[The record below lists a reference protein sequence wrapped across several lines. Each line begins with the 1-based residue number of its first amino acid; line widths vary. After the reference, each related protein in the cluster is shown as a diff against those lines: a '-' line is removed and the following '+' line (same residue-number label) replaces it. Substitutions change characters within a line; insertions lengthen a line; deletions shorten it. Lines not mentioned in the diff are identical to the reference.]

1 MRQPVPRFLVGGQ
14 FSKQI
19 DSALARDSLPQTL
32 RRPPAFHS
40 EWRPPL
46 YPRGQWPIVAR
57 AGVLS
62 NGSCPPMG
70 AAVRRPQWPH
80 MADAIGMQGV
90 RLAST
95 DILPLRHAENRYTGE
110 RA

>member
-1 MRQPVPRFLVGGQ
+1 
-14 FSKQI
+14 
-19 DSALARDSLPQTL
+19 
-32 RRPPAFHS
+32 
-40 EWRPPL
+40 
-46 YPRGQWPIVAR
+46 
-57 AGVLS
+57 
-62 NGSCPPMG
+62 MG